1 MKEISMETKGT
12 RILIVDD
19 ELQIRRF
26 LRISLTSHGYDVK
39 DVGTGKEALDEV
51 TIFGPNLVILDLGL
65 PDIDGLEVLHNLRE
79 WSKVPIIILSAKEQ
93 EQAKVLALD
102 SGADDYVT
110 KPFGMGELLARI
122 RAGLRHTITV
132 GEEPVIRFDD
142 LSIDLAHRKVKLMEV
157 EVKLTPTEY
166 ELVKHLAINAGKVL
180 THRFLLNAV
189 WGEVFEN
196 NIQYLRVYMGQLRR
210 KIERDPSRPRHI
222 MTEPGVGYRLL

>member
-1 MKEISMETKGT
+1 METKGT